1 MSDKFDNLK
10 AQLELQEWPMVYLF
24 KFIMPNDSEVI
35 AKVTALFDEG
45 ADLKYSNSK
54 TGKYVSLSVKEMM
67 LDVDSVIEKY
77 INASEFKGVISL

>member
-1 MSDKFDNLK
+1 MSDKFDKLK

-24 KFIMPNDSEVI
+24 KFIMPNDSVVI
-35 AKVTALFDEG
+35 ANITALFDDG

-54 TGKYVSLSVKEMM
+54 TGKYVSLSVKELM

-77 INASEFKGVISL
+77 NKASKFKGVISL

>member
-1 MSDKFDNLK
+1 MSDKFDKLK

-24 KFIMPNDSEVI
+24 KFIMPNDSAVI
-35 AKVTALFDEG
+35 ANITALFDDG

-54 TGKYVSLSVKEMM
+54 TGKYVSLSVKELM

-77 INASEFKGVISL
+77 NKASKYKGVISL